1 MDSGESDKKRMQG
14 EDSDSDSDL
23 GPCDGIDE
31 RSLPDEE
38 RALYR
43 SAVAKSEGFDVPE
56 IIAGYLFN
64 LIQPRDLNTYY
75 HAFLIYKER
84 TQLAIDEYNRRF
96 AETNA
101 KLELVKVS
109 KVMAHLYDNIR
120 YYITFE
126 ARDLADGGKTKTY
139 QAVVRDAIPEI
150 SVLSFRLKPAEY
162 EQVGSGNHGK
172 EWIWEGHLVNV
183 FIPKRSWI

>member
-1 MDSGESDKKRMQG
+1 MDSGEESD
-14 EDSDSDSDL
+14 DDL
-23 GPCDGIDE
+23 GVGDGE
-31 RSLPDEE
+31 RSLPEE
-38 RALYR
+38 YRAFYKR
-43 SAVAKSEGFDVPE
+43 EVSKSEGFDVPE
-56 IIAGYLFN
+56 IIAGYLYN
-64 LIQPRDLNTYY
+64 LIQPRDLDD
-75 HAFLIYKER
+75 IYEEC

-109 KVMAHLYDNIR
+109 KVMAHLYDKIR

-139 QAVVRDAIPEI
+139 QAVVRDAIPGI
-150 SVLSFRLKPAEY
+150 SVLSFRLKPAED

-172 EWIWEGHLVNV
+172 EWIWEGHLVNGHLLAGG
-183 FIPKRSWI
+183 